1 MADDRLIGRTEIEHA
16 IVEKVETGGAA
27 VVLQGP
33 PGMGKTTIIGRV
45 VTELARKGYDTILIR
60 GRTAAP
66 LILKEISLKAKAEGV
81 KEAQEIFEADIPLK
95 EKYDQLL
102 ENFLSYKKV
111 LLILDD
117 FEENQT
123 RGGKILRQGLREFLG
138 LLLDSLKGKDLAVS
152 VLAASRYRA
161 AGFDPVKVPGLSPEA
176 FAAFLEGTGALKRS
190 DGETRQAILDDIGGS
205 PMALRLLD
213 RIASKEFGSQR
224 QRMSW
229 PKLKESIPGLKR
241 RIVQK
246 ETDEEA
252 LIRILLN
259 KLLKYLDDKQIRL
272 LQAVAIYGL
281 PVGSAA
287 IEGLDVDVA
296 DEDRTALTELS
307 LLEYSKDLDR
317 HEIHPFTAAYV
328 LDRMETKQKK
338 EWHDRAGQFMANL
351 KDEDGKKS
359 IDDYLVARQ
368 HYLLAGEWEQAA
380 ETALELGAYLTGIG
394 FLEFSF
400 QLLIEVAG
408 KKLGEASRAGIH
420 YQIGQICL
428 KREDYPAALKY
439 LLTAFLLFVKLQ
451 SPYAEPVKKTIVGL
465 REKMDSGAFGEI
477 LREFDVPADEF
488 DPEVVEQQ
496 EFLDF
501 LDRLTVDVVH
511 FFEKSSAEKE
521 RIVDLLTGMVKEP
534 AYDTADLQKFKI
546 YFQMLLNY
554 IHRDDIEKYRQ
565 ALSPEL
571 KSLFDRILH
580 DSRR

>member
-1 MADDRLIGRTEIEHA
+1 MADNRLIDRTEIENT
-16 IVEKVETGGAA
+16 IVEKVEAGGAA
-27 VVLQGP
+27 IGLQGP
-33 PGMGKTTIIGRV
+33 PGIGKTTIIGRV
-45 VTELARKGYDTILIR
+45 AGELARKGYDAIMIR

-66 LILKEISLKAKAEGV
+66 LILKEISLKAKAEGA
-81 KEAQEIFEADIPLK
+81 KEAQEIFEADIDLK
-95 EKYDQLL
+95 AKYNQLL

-111 LLILDD
+111 LLILDH

-123 RGGKILRQGLREFLG
+123 RGGKILRQSLREFLG

-152 VLAASRYRA
+152 VLIASQYRA
-161 AGFDPVKVPGLSPEA
+161 AGFDPVKVPGFSQDE
-176 FAAFLEGTGALKRS
+176 FADFLEGTGALKQS
-190 DGETRQAILDDIGGS
+190 DGETRQAILNDIGGS

-213 RIASKEFGSQR
+213 RIASKEFGGQHI
-224 QRMSW
+224 SW

-241 RIVQK
+241 RILQEK
-246 ETDEEA
+246 RDEEA

-259 KLLKYLDDKQIRL
+259 KLLKNLDEKQIRL
-272 LQAVAIYGL
+272 LQAISIYDL

-287 IEGLDVDVA
+287 IEGLDGEAV
-296 DEDRTALTELS
+296 DEDRTALSKLS

-317 HEIHPFTAAYV
+317 YDIHPFTAAYV
-328 LDRMETKQKK
+328 LDKMEKKQKK
-338 EWHDRAGQFMANL
+338 EWHGRAGQFMANL
-351 KDEDGKKS
+351 KDEEGKKS
-359 IDDYLVARQ
+359 IDDYLAARR
-368 HYLLAGEWEQAA
+368 HYLLAGQWERAA
-380 ETALELGAYLTGIG
+380 EIALELGAYLTGIG
-394 FLEFSF
+394 FPEFSF

-408 KKLGEASRAGIH
+408 KKLSEPNRAGVH

-451 SPYAEPVKKTIVGL
+451 SQYAGPVKKAIVGL
-465 REKMDSGAFGEI
+465 REKMDSGAFEEI
-477 LREFDVPADEF
+477 LREFDIPADEF
-488 DPEVVEQQ
+488 GPEVVEQQ

-534 AYDTADLQKFKI
+534 AYDTPDLQKFKI

-580 DSRR
+580 DSRQ

>member
-95 EKYDQLL
+95 EKYDQFL

-123 RGGKILRQGLREFLG
+123 RGGKILRQDLREFLG

-152 VLAASRYRA
+152 VLAASQYRA
-161 AGFDPVKVPGLSPEA
+161 AGFDPLKVPGLSPGA
-176 FAAFLEGTGALKRS
+176 FAEFLEGADALKRS

-224 QRMSW
+224 QPISW

-241 RIVQK
+241 RILQEK
-246 ETDEEA
+246 RDEEA

-259 KLLKYLDDKQIRL
+259 KLLKNLDEKQIRL
-272 LQAVAIYGL
+272 LQAISIYDL

-287 IEGLDVDVA
+287 IEGLDGEAA
-296 DEDRTALTELS
+296 DEDRTALSKLS

-317 HEIHPFTAAYV
+317 YDIHPFTAAYV
-328 LDRMETKQKK
+328 LDKMEKKQKK
-338 EWHDRAGQFMANL
+338 EWHGRAGQFMANL
-351 KDEDGKKS
+351 KDEEGKKS
-359 IDDYLVARQ
+359 IDDYLAARR
-368 HYLLAGEWEQAA
+368 HYLLAGQGERAA
-380 ETALELGAYLTGIG
+380 EIALELGAYLTGIG
-394 FLEFSF
+394 FPEFSF

-408 KKLGEASRAGIH
+408 KKLSEPNRAGVH

-451 SPYAEPVKKTIVGL
+451 SQYAGPVKKAIVGL
-465 REKMDSGAFGEI
+465 REKMDSGAFEEI
-477 LREFDVPADEF
+477 LREFDIPADEF

-534 AYDTADLQKFKI
+534 AYDTPDLQKFKI

-580 DSRR
+580 DSRQ